1 MISSTK
7 IFDSETF
14 SDWIVYNDETHREYL
29 VTVDHE
35 DDICYCTC
43 PDFQYRKQTEKFG
56 GAKLDDNSHHCKHI
70 RQVIACG

>member
-43 PDFQYRKQTEKFG
+43 PDFQYRKQTEK
-56 GAKLDDNSHHCKHI
+56 LEVQNWMTIHI
-70 RQVIACG
+70 IASILGR

>member
-35 DDICYCTC
+35 DDTCYCTC

-56 GAKLDDNSHHCKHI
+56 GAKSDDNSHHCKHI